1 MCRRVFFRMCA
12 DVRRISL
19 CLLIALAVSA
29 APSFGAGG
37 KSGQAAGRAELVAA
51 YAAAEE
57 RLKAGDGSAEVW
69 NQILET
75 LYRLD
80 QPQKAFGAARVA
92 AKELAQD
99 PEALG
104 HIARAYYRGGFP
116 DEAAKLFEKVV
127 PPHSNPVSALVQSK
141 LLHSEGRMRAALDI
155 ALRTLIHAPDDAEL
169 RYQAGLLY
177 GWLGSNTEAAA
188 HFESA
193 LKNAANLK
201 GYPADLIVSRAQAR
215 SLIYRAAQDKTVNT
229 VSAMGSFPFARGER
243 LQLPTVQVQL
253 NGQPAVTMLLDLSGG
268 ATLSLDTA
276 VARKAGIEILGEGRI
291 LDVTGGTSDTK
302 WALTNVV
309 ALGDCRVQ
317 TVATQIYP
325 FNEKDLPGLKGIV
338 GAGLFA
344 RKRMVV
350 DFDKRRVRIEESIPS
365 GSVTESTLLRSPLEV
380 RFLSGDQ
387 PIVRVQLKDV
397 TVNAIFDIGTPVSCF
412 STYQMTAL
420 KAPSAIREENFGD
433 IRAKISTRI
442 PFRIARRT
450 FAQGRTY
457 ALPFI
462 DKETSSGVGMQVDM
476 LLGWDV
482 FRQMR
487 RFTLDAPARKIIID
501 WRPPRNPPPAKTPKK
516 PPSLPTPNPD

>member
-1 MCRRVFFRMCA
+1 MCA
-12 DVRRISL
+12 DVCRTAL
-19 CLLIALAVSA
+19 ALLITLAVFA
-29 APSFGAGG
+29 DPSFGAGG
-37 KSGQAAGRAELVAA
+37 EPGRSDDRAELLAA
-51 YAAAEE
+51 YQAAEK
-57 RLKAGDGSAEVW
+57 RLEAGDGSAEVW

-92 AKELAQD
+92 AKEFAQN
-99 PEALG
+99 PEVLG
-104 HIARAYYRGGFP
+104 QIARAYYRGGFP
-116 DEAAKLFEKVV
+116 DEAAKLFDTLVAPV
-127 PPHSNPVSALVQSK
+127 SDPVSALVQSK
-141 LLHSEGRMRAALDI
+141 LLHSEGRVRPALDI
-155 ALRTLIHAPDDAEL
+155 VLRALAHAPEDAEL
-169 RYQAGLLY
+169 LYQAAMLH
-177 GWLGSNTEAAA
+177 GWLGRNTEAAA

-193 LKNAANLK
+193 LKSVANLK
-201 GYPADLIVSRAQAR
+201 GYPRDLILSRAKAR
-215 SLIYRAAQDKTVNT
+215 GLIYLAAQDKPVNA
-229 VSAMGSFPFARGER
+229 VSATGSFAFVRGESLR
-243 LQLPTVQVQL
+243 LPTVQVQL
-253 NGQPAVTMLLDLSGG
+253 NGQRPVTMLLDLGGG
-268 ATLSLDTA
+268 ATLSLDTTE
-276 VARKAGIEILGEGRI
+276 AREAGIEVLGEGRI

-302 WALTNVV
+302 WALTNVIG
-309 ALGDCRVQ
+309 LGDCQVQ
-317 TVATQIYP
+317 AVATQIYP
-325 FNEKDLPGLKGIV
+325 FNERDLPGLKGVV

-387 PIVRVQLKDV
+387 PIVRVQLEDV

-412 STYQMTAL
+412 STHQMTAL
-420 KAPSAIREENFGD
+420 KAASAIREADFGD

-482 FRQMR
+482 FKEMRQ
-487 RFTLDAPARKIIID
+487 FTIDAPARKIIID
-501 WRPPRNPPPAKTPKK
+501 WRPPRKPTAPPAK
-516 PPSLPTPNPD
+516 PPSATAPKPADP

>member
-1 MCRRVFFRMCA
+1 M
-12 DVRRISL
+12 
-19 CLLIALAVSA
+19 
-29 APSFGAGG
+29 
-37 KSGQAAGRAELVAA
+37 
-51 YAAAEE
+51 AAEE

-80 QPQKAFGAARVA
+80 QPQKALGAARVA
-92 AKELAQD
+92 AKELVQN
-99 PEALG
+99 PESLG
-104 HIARAYYRGGFP
+104 HIVRAYYRGGFP
-116 DEAAKLFEKVV
+116 DEAAKLFGKLV
-127 PPHSNPVSALVQSK
+127 PRHSDPVSALVQSK
-141 LLHSEGRMRAALDI
+141 LLHSEGRARVALDI
-155 ALRTLIHAPDDAEL
+155 ALRTLIHAPEDAEL
-169 RYQAGLLY
+169 RYQAALLY
-177 GWLGSNTEAAA
+177 GWLGKNTEAAA
-188 HFESA
+188 HLESA
-193 LKNAANLK
+193 LKNAATMK
-201 GYPADLIVSRAQAR
+201 GYPRDLIVSRAKAR

-229 VSAMGSFPFARGER
+229 VTAAGSFPFVRGER
-243 LQLPTVQVQL
+243 LRLPTVQVQL
-253 NGQPAVTMLLDLSGG
+253 NGQRPITMLLDLSGG
-268 ATLSLDTA
+268 ATLSLDTTIA
-276 VARKAGIEILGEGRI
+276 QKAGIEVLGEGRI

-302 WALTNVV
+302 WALTD
-309 ALGDCRVQ
+309 AITLGDCQVQ

-325 FNEKDLPGLKGIV
+325 FNESDLPGLKGVV

-350 DFDKRRVRIEESIPS
+350 DFDKRRVCIEESIPS
-365 GSVTESTLLRSPLEV
+365 GSVTESTVLRSPLEV

-412 STYQMTAL
+412 STHQMTAL
-420 KAPSAIREENFGD
+420 KAASAIREENFGD

-482 FRQMR
+482 FKEMR
-487 RFTLDAPARKIIID
+487 RFTLDAPARTIIID
-501 WRPPRNPPPAKTPKK
+501 WRPPRDPPPPPAKPHNPPESK
-516 PPSLPTPNPD
+516 PSKP